1 MKFGIGNEM
10 IKDWEWKEIV
20 DYVAKVGYEGVEIAP
35 FTFAEDVKE
44 ISAVKRAE
52 ILSLAE
58 QNNLEIIGLHWL
70 LASPKGL
77 SISSPDKDIREKTT
91 KYLKDLIIFCADLKG
106 KLMIFGSPKQRDI
119 FPSSTY
125 EETYNYAKEVFLKI
139 LPLAKEKNVTI
150 ALEPLTKKETNFIN
164 TAEDALKMI
173 KEVNHPNFK
182 LHLDVKA
189 MSGEEKPIPE
199 IIESA
204 QNYLVHFHANDPN
217 LLGPGFGEVDYQPIK
232 ESLKKIDYNEYLS
245 VEVFDFSPG
254 AETIVKKSIEYLK
267 KIFLSTYQRLHRLEK

>member
-1 MKFGIGNEM
+1 MKLGICNEM
-10 IKDWEWKEIV
+10 FKNWEWKEIV
-20 DYVAKVGYEGVEIAP
+20 DYVAKVGYEGIEIAP
-35 FTFAEDVKE
+35 FTFAEDVNE
-44 ISAVKRAE
+44 ISTTKRAE
-52 ILSLAE
+52 ILSSAE
-58 QNNLEIIGLHWL
+58 QNNIEIIGLHWL

-77 SISSPDKDIREKTT
+77 SISSPEKNTREKTI
-91 KYLKDLIIFCADLKG
+91 KYLKDLINFCADLNA
-106 KLMIFGSPKQRDI
+106 KLMVFGSPKQRNV

-125 EETYNYAKEVFLKI
+125 EETYNYVRDGFLRI

-150 ALEPLTKKETNFIN
+150 ALEPLTKKETNFIT
-164 TAEDALKMI
+164 TAEDALRMI
-173 KEVNHPNFK
+173 KEINHSNFK

-204 QNYLVHFHANDPN
+204 KDYLVHFHANDPN

-232 ESLKKIDYNEYLS
+232 ESLKKIDYNGYLS

-254 AETIVKKSIEYLK
+254 PKTIAKKSIEYLK
-267 KIFLSTYQRLHRLEK
+267 KIF

>member
-1 MKFGIGNEM
+1 MKFGICNEM
-10 IKDWEWKEIV
+10 FKDWEWKEIV
-20 DYVAKVGYEGVEIAP
+20 TYVANVGYEGIEIAP
-35 FTFAEDVKE
+35 FTFAEDVNE
-44 ISAVKRAE
+44 ISATKRAE
-52 ILSLAE
+52 ILSLSK

-77 SISSPDKDIREKTT
+77 SISSPNKNIREKTIA
-91 KYLKDLIIFCADLKG
+91 YLRDLLNFCADLNG

-125 EETYNYAKEVFLKI
+125 EDTYNYVRDGFLKI
-139 LPLAKEKNVTI
+139 LPLAEEKNVTI

-173 KEVNHPNFK
+173 KEINHSNFK

-204 QNYLVHFHANDPN
+204 KDYLVHFHANDPN

-232 ESLKKIDYNEYLS
+232 ESLKKIDYNGYLS

-254 AETIVKKSIEYLK
+254 PKTIAKKSIEYLK
-267 KIFLSTYQRLHRLEK
+267 KIF

>member
-1 MKFGIGNEM
+1 MKFGICNEM
-10 IKDWEWKEIV
+10 FKDWEWKEIV

-254 AETIVKKSIEYLK
+254 PETIAKKSIEYLK
-267 KIFLSTYQRLHRLEK
+267 KIF

>member
-1 MKFGIGNEM
+1 MKFGICNEM
-10 IKDWEWKEIV
+10 FKDWEWKEIV
-20 DYVAKVGYEGVEIAP
+20 DYVAKVGYEGIEIAP
-35 FTFAEDVKE
+35 FTFAEDINE

-52 ILSLAE
+52 ILSAAE
-58 QNNLEIIGLHWL
+58 QNDIEIIGLHWL

-77 SISSPDKDIREKTT
+77 SISSPEKDIREKTI
-91 KYLKDLIIFCADLKG
+91 KYLKDLIIFCADLNG
-106 KLMIFGSPKQRDI
+106 KLMVFGSPKQRDI
-119 FPSSTY
+119 FPSSSY
-125 EETYNYAKEVFLKI
+125 EETYNYVRDGFLKI

-150 ALEPLTKKETNFIN
+150 ALEPLTKKETNFIT
-164 TAEDALKMI
+164 TAEDALRMI
-173 KEVNHPNFK
+173 KEINQPNFK

-189 MSGEEKPIPE
+189 MSGEEKTIPE

-204 QNYLVHFHANDPN
+204 KDYLVHFHANDPN

-254 AETIVKKSIEYLK
+254 PESIAKKSIEYLK
-267 KIFLSTYQRLHRLEK
+267 KIF